1 MSLEGKIVKTR
12 IDAPNDTYPSGEML
26 TGLRGKPVEAP
37 AVIPSGT
44 RGTVEVDVDGK
55 GMLITVFA
63 GRAGVSVPVGTVI
76 LDADQVE
83 VVRLPEQPDRAT

>member
-12 IDAPNDTYPSGEML
+12 IGAPNDTYPSGEML
-26 TGLRGKPVEAP
+26 TGLRGEPVEAP

-44 RGTVEVDVDGK
+44 QGTVEVDVDGQ
-55 GMLITVFA
+55 GMLITVYA
-63 GRAGVSVPVGTVI
+63 GRPGVSVPIGTVI

-83 VVRLPEQPDRAT
+83 VIDAP